1 MAYVRACQPGH
12 EGVRWH
18 IVAYRLYVVSHGSGT
33 FIRPF
38 YVHKEESMR
47 VLICALFMAL
57 AGMPGLVAAA
67 APSNQE
73 LSSRADALER
83 RIERLE
89 RRERTETKVE
99 RKAERKAEARKEKAK
114 EK

>member
-1 MAYVRACQPGH
+1 
-12 EGVRWH
+12 
-18 IVAYRLYVVSHGSGT
+18 
-33 FIRPF
+33 
-38 YVHKEESMR
+38 MR
-47 VLICALFMAL
+47 VLICALFMAI

-67 APSNQE
+67 QAPSNQE

-89 RRERTETKVE
+89 RREKTETKAE
-99 RKAERKAEARKEKAK
+99 RKAERQAERKAEARKEKAK

>member
-1 MAYVRACQPGH
+1 
-12 EGVRWH
+12 
-18 IVAYRLYVVSHGSGT
+18 
-33 FIRPF
+33 
-38 YVHKEESMR
+38 MR
-47 VLICALFMAL
+47 VLICALFMAI

-67 APSNQE
+67 QAPSNQE

-89 RRERTETKVE
+89 RKEKAET
-99 RKAERKAEARKEKAK
+99 KAEREKREARANARAKEKAK

>member
-1 MAYVRACQPGH
+1 
-12 EGVRWH
+12 
-18 IVAYRLYVVSHGSGT
+18 
-33 FIRPF
+33 
-38 YVHKEESMR
+38 MR

-67 APSNQE
+67 QAPSNQE
-73 LSSRADALER
+73 LSNRADALER

-89 RRERTETKVE
+89 RREKGET
-99 RKAERKAEARKEKAK
+99 KAERERREARAKARAEKAK